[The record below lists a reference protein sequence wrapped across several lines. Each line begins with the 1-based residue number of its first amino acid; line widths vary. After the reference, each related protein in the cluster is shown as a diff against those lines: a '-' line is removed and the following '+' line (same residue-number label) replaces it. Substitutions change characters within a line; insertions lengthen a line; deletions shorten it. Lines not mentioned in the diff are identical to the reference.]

1 MWTCIGVYICE
12 YVFRIQ
18 LNAVNW
24 AIVKTWFL
32 LDYFVHYAYVLL
44 CCCAQQLSSQL
55 HEEKSLLEEELHK
68 INEDIRRKQEEVEG
82 MFTVIQS
89 HALFMSVCL
98 SLIFYFC
105 KLLSI
110 LCKGHDVNMRS
121 EISEL
126 WSD

>member
-1 MWTCIGVYICE
+1 
-12 YVFRIQ
+12 
-18 LNAVNW
+18 
-24 AIVKTWFL
+24 
-32 LDYFVHYAYVLL
+32 
-44 CCCAQQLSSQL
+44 LSSQL